1 VWIVLALALAAPD
14 SARGYS
20 GPIDAGQAAATS
32 TGAETT
38 SPMPVE
44 PVEPVE
50 PAVEPEPETTAEG
63 ARMVR
68 VKTRPE
74 LTEPD
79 RAGSVVTRR
88 ELDERLPRSA
98 PDALRGE
105 PGVFI
110 QQTAHGQASPYIRGL
125 TGQQT
130 VMLFDGIRMNTST
143 FRQGPNQYFFTVDS
157 RTIDHIEVV
166 RGGSSTRYGADSLGG
181 SIIATPIGPSM
192 DRPAKGKGPVV
203 AHGRGSFTTAT
214 ADAVLGGR
222 AQLDLS
228 VLGKFGIVGGF
239 GYRDLNQLRSGGPV
253 REPST
258 GETQKV
264 PPRFG
269 PDGKTQLGTGF
280 REFTGDVRAVGQL
293 TPRDRV
299 TVAYYDYRQ
308 RDAPRTD
315 FCPQSTAPEDE
326 CLTYRKQYRTLVYGK
341 YERERGPVWAEAVTL
356 TASYQRQH
364 EDRYLRRGDDSS
376 TRRAGVD
383 TVHTIGS
390 ALTIETKK
398 FQLTPRV
405 RLGGT
410 YGADA
415 YLDKVR
421 SSATLT
427 FIDTDTS
434 TDDIS
439 QYTDGARYFT
449 GGVWAIAHADLTRYV
464 RVRAGGR
471 FAAVRSRAA
480 YSEVRNSLAH
490 RLYWITAV
498 GHAGVTI
505 SPLEWLSFPVSIDQG
520 FRAPNIDDLTS
531 RQATGGG
538 SQFENARLKPE
549 HGTLFE
555 GGIRITQPWLELQ
568 FSGFYT
574 VIRDHIQ
581 RRPATREE
589 CPSGDLV
596 CGGSRFIVTLDNLD
610 DISRITGFDGGLRI
624 YLPYD
629 FGAAATISYAWGDGR
644 NPRYDLIPDEDY
656 RVPLSRI
663 PPLNGAAEFG
673 WRSSDW
679 GVYLIGAVRWARL
692 QDRLNPVDEN
702 DDRIPAGGTPGFV
715 VGDIRAGYRLDPHVL
730 LGMVFENVADTA
742 YRHHG
747 SSVNGPGRG
756 LIVEF
761 QAAF

>member
-1 VWIVLALALAAPD
+1 MALALAAP
-14 SARGYS
+14 APVRGYS
-20 GPIDAGQAAATS
+20 GPTDVGQAAA
-32 TGAETT
+32 
-38 SPMPVE
+38 SPAPVE
-44 PVEPVE
+44 SATPTAREPVTPAPVE
-50 PAVEPEPETTAEG
+50 PAPEPEAESG
-63 ARMVR
+63 DTRMVR
-68 VKTRPE
+68 VKTRPA

-181 SIIATPIGPSM
+181 SIIATPIAPSM
-192 DRPAKGKGPVV
+192 DRGKGPLVT
-203 AHGRGSFTTAT
+203 HGKGTFTTAT
-214 ADAVLGGR
+214 ADAALGGR

-228 VLGKFGIVGGF
+228 VLGKFGVVGGF

-315 FCPQSTAPEDE
+315 FCPQPTAPENE
-326 CLTYRKQYRTLVYGK
+326 CLTYRKQDRTLVYGK
-341 YERERGPVWAEAVTL
+341 YERERGPSAAERVTL

-376 TRRAGVD
+376 TRRTGLD

-390 ALTIETKK
+390 ALTIATRR
-398 FQLTPRV
+398 FRPARWAD
-405 RLGGT
+405 LGAT

-427 FIDTDTS
+427 FVDTGTT

-449 GGVWAIAHADLTRYV
+449 GGTWAIADAQLTRYV
-464 RVRAGGR
+464 RIRGGGR
-471 FAAVRSRAA
+471 FAAVRSRAP
-480 YSEVRNSLAH
+480 YSEERNSLAH
-490 RLYWITAV
+490 RLYWLTAV
-498 GHAGVTI
+498 GHAGITV
-505 SPLEWLSFPVSIDQG
+505 SPLRWLAFPFSVDQG

-531 RQATGGG
+531 RQATAGG
-538 SQFENARLKPE
+538 SQFENARLRPE
-549 HGTLFE
+549 RSTLFE
-555 GGIRITQPWLELQ
+555 GGVRITQPWLELQ
-568 FSGFYT
+568 VSGFYT
-574 VIRDHIQ
+574 SIRDHIQ
-581 RRPATREE
+581 RRPATRDD
-589 CPSGDLV
+589 CPEGDPI
-596 CGGSRFIVTLDNLD
+596 CRAAAFIITLDNLEGR
-610 DISRITGFDGGLRI
+610 SRIMGVDGGLRL

-629 FGAAATISYAWGDGR
+629 FGAAATVSYAWGDGR
-644 NPRYDLIPDEDY
+644 NPRFGIVPDEAY

-673 WRSSDW
+673 WRSTEW

-692 QDRLNPVDEN
+692 QDRLNPIDEN
-702 DDRIPAGGTPGFV
+702 DTRIPKGGTPGWV
-715 VGDIRAGYRLDPHVL
+715 VGDIRAGYRFDPHVL

-756 LIVEF
+756 LIFEL